1 MPYRACL
8 LAALSSVL
16 NCYVSAA
23 APSGT
28 RDVAMPIVEHVKR
41 CVIGSGSRFPSNN
54 LHGDKRAPCQW
65 DCYRRASMLEPMAEA
80 IFRDGVPGDFLEAG
94 VFKGGIAIVMA
105 ALLVAHDPGGSR
117 TMWLADSFDGLPN
130 VSTPISPEV
139 DPIVLKENR
148 QARWR
153 RGLFKGSQ
161 ADVITHLDKCL
172 RDMQGAK
179 LRGWRRARLLP
190 GFFEDSLPGPVRELA
205 LLRVDG
211 DLYTS
216 ITTTL
221 ERLWPLLSVGGFV
234 VFDDW
239 KFTQSRRAIT
249 DFRKRWRI
257 KTPVLFANGTLDP
270 MAFWRKE

>member
-1 MPYRACL
+1 M
-8 LAALSSVL
+8 S
-16 NCYVSAA
+16 
-23 APSGT
+23 
-28 RDVAMPIVEHVKR
+28 IVEHVKR
-41 CVIGSGSRFPSNN
+41 CVIGTGSMFPTDN
-54 LHGDKRAPCQW
+54 HVGGDMRAACRW
-65 DCYRRASMLEPMAEA
+65 DCYRRATMLEPLAVA
-80 IFRDGVPGDFLEAG
+80 IFRDNIPGDFLEAG
-94 VFKGGIAIVMA
+94 VFKGGIATAMA
-105 ALLVAHDPGGSR
+105 AMMLAGDDPAGPR
-117 TMWLADSFDGLPN
+117 IMWLADSFEGLPN
-130 VSTPISPEV
+130 VSTPVSPEV
-139 DPIVLKENR
+139 DRIVTRENR
-148 QARWR
+148 EARFM
-153 RGLFKGSQ
+153 RGRFNSSQ
-161 ADVITHLDKCL
+161 AKVTANIHQCL
-172 RDMQGAK
+172 RDENGK
-179 LRGWRRARLLP
+179 LLRGRHRVRLLP
-190 GFFEDSLPGPVRELA
+190 GFFENSLPGPVDNLA